1 MNKLNLRKYA
11 IPNLSLVL
19 IICYAFGYLIQYINP
34 AFGDYLTLNPYAI
47 LHGQIWRVISWILV
61 PPGTGNIFFTVIM
74 LYFYYSIGT
83 TLERT
88 WGTWNYNVY
97 LFSGFLF
104 TVAGAFAVMG
114 YAYLFD
120 DLRMSAY
127 GAAEYFRLIARAFST
142 YYVNMSIFLAF
153 AATYPGMQ
161 VLLMFLIP
169 IRVKWLGILEAVML
183 AYDAVVSPYYVR
195 IAIFA
200 SLLNFLIFWLR
211 SRNLRRLSPKEIQR
225 RAAYKKSAQR
235 GEAQRTH
242 TVIDAQN
249 AFRKMQYR
257 HRCCICGKTELDN
270 PDEEFRFC
278 SKCAGNREY
287 CSEHLYT
294 HVHVTSENEGGQGES

>member
-1 MNKLNLRKYA
+1 MQNRMNNNGCLIYVLA
-11 IPNLSLVL
+11 LVMVST
-19 IICYAFGYLIQYINP
+19 I
-34 AFGDYLTLNPYAI
+34 
-47 LHGQIWRVISWILV
+47 
-61 PPGTGNIFFTVIM
+61 
-74 LYFYYSIGT
+74 LYFPSLLHSMTGSS
-83 TLERT
+83 LE
-88 WGTWNYNVY
+88 Y
-97 LFSGFLF
+97 
-104 TVAGAFAVMG
+104 
-114 YAYLFD
+114 
-120 DLRMSAY
+120 
-127 GAAEYFRLIARAFST
+127 
-142 YYVNMSIFLAF
+142 
-153 AATYPGMQ
+153 MQ